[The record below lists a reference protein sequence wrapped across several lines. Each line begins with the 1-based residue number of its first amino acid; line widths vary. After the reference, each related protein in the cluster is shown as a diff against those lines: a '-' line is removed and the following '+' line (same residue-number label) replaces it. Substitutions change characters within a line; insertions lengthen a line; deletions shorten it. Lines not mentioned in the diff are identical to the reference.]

1 MPFSRGRV
9 PRALAL
15 GAFIAAG
22 SPLAAQDSTVT
33 TTPRFAIPPVE
44 VHGFLEIYYRAGDPL
59 NRDGYRLRKADLKFS
74 GAISP
79 RLRWRI
85 TFDAS
90 KLEALNTATGTEAD
104 SDAVRGVSVDQR
116 SRMLQDAALTYTV
129 NKYLA
134 LDVGQQIV
142 PLSLEG
148 TLNTWSIE
156 TVERANFEVERSRAV
171 GLGDVRDIGV
181 AANGRAAGLEYHVGM
196 FNEMGDS
203 QGTTD
208 PNQEKSVLARVSYH
222 TPFLPGF
229 QIGGTGGLQGG
240 PATQK
245 KQRAATEIQYRTPR
259 FVVRGETMAARDGL
273 LRRFG
278 WYGLTAYRLRPEL
291 QAVLRYDSWDRD
303 TGAEN
308 ALSNALQRQIV
319 GGFAYFIEHGNAK
332 LAVNVIHQTFPNI
345 SSVRDAT
352 FGLFALQALF

>member
-1 MPFSRGRV
+1 MLFLRGRV
-9 PRALAL
+9 HRALAL
-15 GAFIAAG
+15 GAFIASG
-22 SPLAAQDSTVT
+22 SPLAAQDSTVSA
-33 TTPRFAIPPVE
+33 TPRFVIPPVE
-44 VHGFLEIYYRAGDPL
+44 THGFLEIYYRAGDPL
-59 NRDGYRLRKADLKFS
+59 IKDGYRLRKADLKFS

-85 TFDAS
+85 TFDAG
-90 KLEALNTATGTEAD
+90 KVAQLNTSTGTEAD
-104 SDAVRGVSVDQR
+104 SDAVSRVAVDQR
-116 SRMLQDAALTYTV
+116 SRMLQDAALTYAV

-181 AANGRAAGLEYHVGM
+181 AANGQAAGLEYHVGM
-196 FNEMGDS
+196 FNEMGES

-208 PNQEKSVLARVSYH
+208 PNQEKSVLARLSYH
-222 TPFLPGF
+222 VPFLPGF

-240 PATQK
+240 PDAQK
-245 KQRAATEIQYRTPR
+245 KERAATEIQYRTRR
-259 FVVRGETMAARDGL
+259 FVLRGETMAARDGL

-278 WYGLTAYRLRPEL
+278 WYGLTAYRLRPDF
-291 QAVLRYDSWDRD
+291 QAVVRYDSWDRD
-303 TGAEN
+303 TGAES
-308 ALSNALQRQIV
+308 ALSNALQRQVV
-319 GGFAYFIEHGNAK
+319 GGFAYFIENGNAK
-332 LAVNVIHQTFPNI
+332 LAVNVIRQTFPNI